1 MTADATMSKSQTLSG
16 KLAIVTGASR
26 GIGRSIALELASRG
40 ADILVHYSSS
50 PDAAEEVASEVKAL
64 GRDAWTVKSD
74 LSSKDCT
81 KPIMAK
87 VDELGREIHALVL
100 NAGMCVLGSIEDLDA
115 NKIDELYTKQMDVN
129 VRSVILLVNA
139 AIARLA
145 RPSRI
150 VLLSSVSARTGTPM
164 QTVYG
169 ATKASLEHFA
179 RVWSK
184 ELGHS
189 HGTTVNCLNPGPVK
203 TDMWDANPPEVQAKF
218 DFTKTP
224 AEGRIGTGDDIAQI
238 AAFLCEEGSRWIS
251 GSTVNSNGGL
261 CPV

>member
-1 MTADATMSKSQTLSG
+1 MISRANS
-16 KLAIVTGASR
+16 ASR

-115 NKIDELYTKQMDVN
+115 NKIDELYTYANAQMSLDWATDNSSILTSSSAYSVN
-129 VRSVILLVNA
+129 
-139 AIARLA
+139 
-145 RPSRI
+145 
-150 VLLSSVSARTGTPM
+150 
-164 QTVYG
+164 
-169 ATKASLEHFA
+169 
-179 RVWSK
+179 
-184 ELGHS
+184 
-189 HGTTVNCLNPGPVK
+189 
-203 TDMWDANPPEVQAKF
+203 
-218 DFTKTP
+218 
-224 AEGRIGTGDDIAQI
+224 
-238 AAFLCEEGSRWIS
+238 RW
-251 GSTVNSNGGL
+251 T
-261 CPV
+261 